1 MGDIDVVIGDAE
13 ETWKRIKET
22 AKALINRRQLL
33 IAGGD
38 HSVSA
43 FTYQGLAEGRRLG
56 YIVLDAHLDLRTT
69 SEGLTSG
76 LITRL
81 IREYAKEAPITVIG
95 VRLCKSTVHV

>member
-1 MGDIDVVIGDAE
+1 MIGDAE

-38 HSVSA
+38 HPVSA
-43 FTYQGLAEGRRLG
+43 FTYQGLVEGRRLG

-81 IREYAKEAPITVIG
+81 IREYAKEVPITVIG
-95 VRLCKSTVHV
+95 VRPCKSTVHV